1 MWIFLSD
8 FKMSKPETNPDDKE
22 SQDKKNSNKNNDKA
36 KAENLFRILDEL
48 LVHTNSSR
56 RLFLIFIASAL
67 FFAPIAL
74 VLGGVLLGHPTYNIH
89 HLEGGPMEE
98 YAAKMP
104 MEGTHLQLVLQNGTI
119 IKDLPIQQM
128 QPRPHGTGP
137 IFLGISIFIIIS
149 IIFAGI
155 LLFVA
160 VKEYRFFSKW
170 SRRFIKY
177 KSLNDKIDKELGED

>member
-1 MWIFLSD
+1 
-8 FKMSKPETNPDDKE
+8 MSEPETNPDDKE
-22 SQDKKNSNKNNDKA
+22 IKEKKDSNENNDKA
-36 KAENLFRILDEL
+36 KAENLFRVLDEL
-48 LVHTNSSR
+48 LAHTNSSR

-67 FFAPIAL
+67 LFAPVAL
-74 VLGGVLLGHPTYNIH
+74 VLGGVLLGHPTYNIR
-89 HLEGGPMEE
+89 HLEGAGMMGE
-98 YAAKMP
+98 YAANMP
-104 MEGTHLQLVLQNGTI
+104 MEGTHFQLVSQNGTI
-119 IKDLPIQQM
+119 IKDIPIQQI
-128 QPRPHGTGP
+128 QSRPHGTGP

-170 SRRFIKY
+170 NKRFIKY